1 MFMCV
6 CWISISDITDITNTQ
21 HTDGVRTDEETQNNY
36 KEKHNVQNDHNETQN
51 KREAT
56 KKIDVQKKTTKD
68 QKELKQE
75 KTTTIHNHKE
85 TDEGYKDKSTT
96 KTQNYFIDMHN
107 DHKEPQRHKNFTHT
121 KKQPRRK

>member
-51 KREAT
+51 KREDT

-68 QKELKQE
+68 QKKLQRYKPQRDRRRLQRQINNKDTKLLHRYAQWPQRTTETQKLYTYK
-75 KTTTIHNHKE
+75 KTT
-85 TDEGYKDKSTT
+85 
-96 KTQNYFIDMHN
+96 
-107 DHKEPQRHKNFTHT
+107 
-121 KKQPRRK
+121 KKKVK